1 MLTLLLR
8 HYRRFAVFSGGLALF
23 CTAELAGAGFTLPLI
38 GYVGVFAML
47 FMIFAIAAVG
57 VYAVV
62 PRHRGLLE
70 IIGMAALATSAL
82 LFYALKYGFDGYLQG
97 IGGVVVLVLL
107 AGLIWAALHS
117 KLSRKIGA
125 ETTWRDRHSGHVPYP
140 ARLIWRHV
148 IPGAAEPSDHCTSMM
163 ERYDEDDE
171 DPDTFHV
178 TFKGRKD
185 RKAQYTLTFL
195 ERDQPSACRF
205 FFQGTEADGTV
216 VDGIFS
222 LRITVL
228 ERDSCFLSCVEERS
242 GLSIG
247 KLVERWFDDALGY
260 QHDKLL
266 EKLGTLYGE
275 TYGTRKPNALAVE

>member
-23 CTAELAGAGFTLPLI
+23 CAAELAGSGLDLSLL
-38 GYVGVFAML
+38 GYVGIFFVSFIVFSMV
-47 FMIFAIAAVG
+47 AVG
-57 VYAVV
+57 VYAVI
-62 PRHRGLLE
+62 PRYRGLLE
-70 IIGMAALATSAL
+70 ITGFAAFATSAL
-82 LFYALKYGFDGYLQG
+82 LFYASKYGFDSLLHG
-97 IGGVVVLVLL
+97 IGGGVILLLLTGLVW
-107 AGLIWAALHS
+107 AGLHS

-125 ETTWRDRHSGHVPYP
+125 ETTWRDRYSGHVPYP

-148 IPGAAEPSDHCTSMM
+148 IPGAAEPSDHCTGMM
-163 ERYDEDDE
+163 ARYDEDEE
-171 DPDTFHV
+171 DPDTVHV

-185 RKAQYTLTFL
+185 RAAKYTLTFL
-195 ERDQPSACRF
+195 ERDQPSACRV

-222 LRITVL
+222 LRTTVL
-228 ERDSCFLSCVEERS
+228 ERNTCFLSCVEERS

-247 KLVERWFDDALGY
+247 SLVERWFDDSLGY

-266 EKLGTLYGE
+266 EMLDARYGE
-275 TYGTRKPNALAVE
+275 TYGIRKSSMLATE

>member
-23 CTAELAGAGFTLPLI
+23 CTAELAGTMPALPTI
-38 GYVGVFAML
+38 SYVGTFLISFIA
-47 FMIFAIAAVG
+47 FSIAAVG
-57 VYAVV
+57 VYALI
-62 PRHRGLLE
+62 PRRRGFLE
-70 IIGMAALATSAL
+70 IIGMAAFATAAL
-82 LFYALKYGFDGYLQG
+82 LFYALRYNFDGYLQG
-97 IGGVVVLVLL
+97 VGGGVVLVLL
-107 AGLIWAALHS
+107 AGLIWAGLHS

-125 ETTWRDRHSGHVPYP
+125 ETTWRDRHSGHVPFP

-148 IPGAAEPSDHCTSMM
+148 VPGAAEPDAHCTGMM
-163 ERYDEDDE
+163 AHYQEDDE
-171 DPDTFHV
+171 DPDTVHV
-178 TFKGRKD
+178 TFKGRKN
-185 RKAQYTLTFL
+185 RAAQYTLTFL

-222 LRITVL
+222 LRATVL
-228 ERDSCFLSCVEERS
+228 ERDTCFLSCVEERS

-247 KLVERWFDDALGY
+247 SLVERWFDDALGY

-266 EKLGTLYGE
+266 EKLETLYGE
-275 TYGTRKPNALAVE
+275 TYGTRKSSMMAVE